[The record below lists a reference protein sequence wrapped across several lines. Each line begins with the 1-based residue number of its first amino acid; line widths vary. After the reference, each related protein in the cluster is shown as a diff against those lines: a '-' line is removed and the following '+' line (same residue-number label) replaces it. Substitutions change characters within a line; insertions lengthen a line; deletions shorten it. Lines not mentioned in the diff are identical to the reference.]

1 MKKIIL
7 AVVMLAAVLTGCQT
21 AEKAEDNGWAVKIND
36 KTVSR
41 EEFNIY
47 LYETQ
52 KSFESLGGEDIWETD
67 FDGRSAETVAKENT
81 LSTLTFV
88 KLTAERAE
96 NMEVE
101 TTEEDK
107 QAAKAGAEEMYNSL
121 TDTVRESIGAD
132 EQLYYDVMLEN
143 ILYGNVYESTVKDY
157 VVSDDD
163 FEEYYKTYKSDLAE
177 QYRRNVND
185 SEEINEETLKDYSRA
200 VYEEHMK
207 QIYFSKEYEK
217 WANSAKIERNETV
230 WNSLTLI
237 R

>member
-88 KLTAERAE
+88 KLTAEMAE
-96 NMEVE
+96 NMEV
-101 TTEEDK
+101 
-107 QAAKAGAEEMYNSL
+107 EEMYNSL

-143 ILYGNVYESTVKDY
+143 ILYGKVYEATVKDY

>member
-52 KSFESLGGEDIWETD
+52 KSFESLGGEDIW
-67 FDGRSAETVAKENT
+67 
-81 LSTLTFV
+81 
-88 KLTAERAE
+88 
-96 NMEVE
+96 
-101 TTEEDK
+101 
-107 QAAKAGAEEMYNSL
+107 AAKAGAEEMYNSL

-143 ILYGNVYESTVKDY
+143 ILYGKVYEATVKDY

>member
-36 KTVSR
+36 ETVSR

-47 LYETQ
+47 LY
-52 KSFESLGGEDIWETD
+52 
-67 FDGRSAETVAKENT
+67 DGRSAETVAKENT

-121 TDTVRESIGAD
+121 TDTVREAIGAD

-143 ILYGNVYESTVKDY
+143 ILYGKVYEATVKDY

>member
-1 MKKIIL
+1 M
-7 AVVMLAAVLTGCQT
+7 
-21 AEKAEDNGWAVKIND
+21 
-36 KTVSR
+36 
-41 EEFNIY
+41 
-47 LYETQ
+47 
-52 KSFESLGGEDIWETD
+52 
-67 FDGRSAETVAKENT
+67 AKENT

-143 ILYGNVYESTVKDY
+143 ILYGKVYEATVKDY

>member
-1 MKKIIL
+1 MTFGEKLKTLRIREEYSQEAL
-7 AVVMLAAVLTGCQT
+7 AELLH
-21 AEKAEDNGWAVKIND
+21 
-36 KTVSR
+36 VSR
-41 EEFNIY
+41 QAVTKWENNAGMPDIENIKAVADLFDVTLDSLLRDEE
-47 LYETQ
+47 
-52 KSFESLGGEDIWETD
+52 
-67 FDGRSAETVAKENT
+67 
-81 LSTLTFV
+81 
-88 KLTAERAE
+88 
-96 NMEVE
+96 EVE

-121 TDTVRESIGAD
+121 TDTVREAIGAD

-143 ILYGNVYESTVKDY
+143 ILYGKVYEATVKDY